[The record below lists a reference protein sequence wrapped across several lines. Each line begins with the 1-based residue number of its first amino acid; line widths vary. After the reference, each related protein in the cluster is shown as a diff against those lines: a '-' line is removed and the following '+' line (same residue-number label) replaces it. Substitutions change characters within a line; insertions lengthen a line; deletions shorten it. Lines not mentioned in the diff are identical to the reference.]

1 MNKKS
6 FRILKLS
13 LEEAREYYYSDNAA
27 KKEIA
32 LMLFAESELTHLDID
47 DIFYRIGHS
56 EGLECD
62 KYGLSLRDIYA
73 VAKYFN
79 EGWEKTYDNDGY
91 FWDYHPD
98 YGWKLKKHSSVKYPG
113 IVYYKN
119 ECFAKMAF
127 DICKNEY
134 NNIK

>member
-1 MNKKS
+1 MNKNG

-13 LEEAREYYYSDNAA
+13 IEEAREYYYGDNDA

-32 LMLFAESELTHLDID
+32 LMLFNEDELTNLDIN
-47 DIFYRIGHS
+47 DIFYKIDYS
-56 EGLECD
+56 ERLECD
-62 KYGLSLRDIYA
+62 KYRLSLRDIYI

-79 EGWEKTYDNDGY
+79 KGWEKTYNNDGY

-98 YGWKLKKHSSVKYPG
+98 YGWKLKKHTSVKYPG

-119 ECFAKMAF
+119 EYFAKMVF